1 MIVRS
6 RSSDQDQLIKRQI
19 KIIRSRSAYKASK
32 VWLTDDIIT
41 VSLAQKFGSKK
52 PKSQKYLGSKNK

>member
-1 MIVRS
+1 MSTHSGVAFYFINDS
-6 RSSDQDQLIKRQI
+6 QI